1 MKYKIVS
8 VRTVL
13 SNAIRRWGIK
23 IVLREVVDIL
33 KKSDD
38 SKLKQLGLDIE
49 RCLEN
54 YSG

>member
-1 MKYKIVS
+1 MKLRIAS
-8 VRTVL
+8 VR
-13 SNAIRRWGIK
+13 SIISDAIRRWGIK

-38 SKLKQLGLDIE
+38 EKLRSLGRDIE
-49 RCLEN
+49 KCLEK